1 MKRFL
6 FLFVSALLAGTTY
19 ASNLSKDVIAMVT
32 NNHEVSITEQ
42 GQSLILEQPMNV
54 QTQANGHYSHGSHGS
69 HSSHAS
75 HSSHSSHSSHFSSSF

>member
-32 NNHEVSITEQ
+32 SNHEVSITEQ
-42 GQSLILEQPMNV
+42 GQSLILEQPVNV
-54 QTQANGHYSHGSHGS
+54 QTQANGHYSH
-69 HSSHAS
+69 SSHRS
-75 HSSHSSHSSHFSSSF
+75 HSSHSSHRSHSSHYSSSF